1 MYYKQEQQKP
11 PCNFHLTRKGE
22 FNSPQKTTTVGVVA
36 KIKGKIMVGGG
47 RTDSGEGVRYLRA
60 NAAVIACQMRRNA
73 LGAAMP
79 NNYYPPP
86 LSPLLHRTTLSVT
99 VPFTLSL
106 HCGACQLGT

>member
-1 MYYKQEQQKP
+1 
-11 PCNFHLTRKGE
+11 
-22 FNSPQKTTTVGVVA
+22 
-36 KIKGKIMVGGG
+36 MVGGG
-47 RTDSGEGVRYLRA
+47 RTDSGAGVRYLWA

-86 LSPLLHRTTLSVT
+86 ISPLFHRTTLSVT

-106 HCGACQLGT
+106 HCDACQLGT